1 MKVRKI
7 LSILTVLLCF
17 VLIGY
22 VSALTI
28 GLALANLMGPYIYGG
43 NHFLIF
49 NTYYSFNE
57 AQIGLALNTCFL
69 VIVLPC
75 AWLSLIALL
84 ASTVLLNKEEKPAKI
99 IGAIL
104 GVLIVLSVIGTIVVY
119 SLIKGYFAISS
130 FVSLISY
137 NRPVIYMVASMMSAL
152 FHLVLMGLAFIPL
165 LTMGGAIISTFVKK
179 KQPVDVE
186 EKPQVEEVEQ
196 Q

>member
-1 MKVRKI
+1 MNMKIKNI
-7 LSILTVLLCF
+7 LSISTVLLCF

-22 VSALTI
+22 VSLLTI
-28 GLALANLMGPYIYGG
+28 GLTLANLMGPYIYGG
-43 NHFLIF
+43 NYFLLF
-49 NTYYSFNE
+49 NTFYSFKE

-69 VIVLPC
+69 VMVLPC
-75 AWLSLIALL
+75 IWLSLIALL

-119 SLIKGYFAISS
+119 SLAKGYFAISS
-130 FVSLISY
+130 FISLIAQH
-137 NRPVIYMVASMMSAL
+137 RPVIYMIASMMSAL
-152 FHLVLMGLAFIPL
+152 FHFVLIGLAFIPL

-179 KQPVDVE
+179 KQKV
-186 EKPQVEEVEQ
+186 QVEEVEQ